1 MADTPNLALPYIM
14 AAQAQKHVTHN
25 EAIRALDALVHL
37 AVIDRDSTAPPD
49 DPAEGDRHIVGA
61 ASTGAWSGHDLEIA
75 AFQDGGW
82 AFYAPR
88 PGWRAWIAEE
98 NALRA
103 WNGTAWVAVG
113 GGEGGGGDGGD
124 GAFDTLGINATADE
138 SNRLA
143 LASPASLFN
152 HAGAGHQLKLN
163 KSAPGDTAALLFQ
176 TGFSGRAEMGTAGD
190 DDFHFKVS
198 ADGSAWHDS
207 ILIDKD
213 TGEVSFPSG
222 VDIESA
228 TLPAGGVTG
237 QVLAK
242 ASNDDGDVTWAT
254 PSGSGDMLASLY
266 DPQAIEGD
274 AFDRA
279 NHTGAQAI
287 ATITDLQSALDG
299 KALLEPQV
307 NAQAGTSYT
316 LTVADRGSL
325 VTMSHASP
333 NTLTIPANASVA
345 FPLGTIISV
354 LQLGAGTTTIA
365 AASGVSLNGET
376 AGTGSIGSRYQAA
389 ALLKTDTD
397 ASTVS
402 GDFGDSAIT
411 AAARTL
417 LAQASQALMCT
428 TGLGLSADGSS
439 LVAAADY
446 AAMRALLAMTQAD
459 VVGLTSAASPQF
471 SALNIGHASDT
482 TLGRT
487 SAGVLS
493 VESRD
498 LAFAEPGI
506 NAQTGTS
513 YTLVLA
519 DKGRIVSMSNG
530 GANTLTIPA
539 NSVIAFPLGTIIN
552 VLQIG
557 TGITTIT
564 AASGVTINGVSAG
577 SGAIESR
584 WQGVA
589 LTKIG
594 TDSWAVSGATG
605 EIA

>member
-1 MADTPNLALPYIM
+1 MADTPNLGLPYIM

-37 AVIDRDSTAPPD
+37 AVIDRDSTTPPD

-61 ASTGAWSGHDLEIA
+61 DGTGAWSGHDLEIA

-88 PGWRAWIAEE
+88 PGWRAWIVEE
-98 NALRA
+98 SALRA
-103 WNGTAWVAVG
+103 WNGTAWVTVG

-138 SNRLA
+138 TNRLA

-163 KSAPGDTAALLFQ
+163 KSASGDTAALLFQ

-198 ADGSAWHDS
+198 ADGSAWHEA

-222 VDIESA
+222 VDIENA
-228 TLPAGGVTG
+228 ALPIGGTTG

-266 DPQAIEGD
+266 DPQAIEAD

-279 NHTGAQAI
+279 NHTGTQAI
-287 ATITDLQSALDG
+287 GTITDLQSTLDG
-299 KALLEPQV
+299 KAPLEPQV
-307 NAQAGTSYT
+307 NAQTGASYT
-316 LTVADRGSL
+316 LTLADRGCL
-325 VTMSHASP
+325 VTMSHTAA
-333 NTLTIPANASVA
+333 NTLTVPANASVA
-345 FPLGTIISV
+345 FPIGTIITV

-365 AASGVSLNGET
+365 GDTGVSLNGET

-397 ASTVS
+397 AWTIS
-402 GDFGDSAIT
+402 GDFGDAAVS

-417 LAQASQALMCT
+417 LAQASQALMRT
-428 TGLGLSADGSS
+428 IGLGLSADGSS

-459 VVGLTSAASPQF
+459 VAGLTTAASPQF
-471 SALNIGHASDT
+471 AALNIGHASDT

-487 SAGVLS
+487 SAGVLN
-493 VESRD
+493 VESKD

-506 NAQTGTS
+506 NAQTGAS

-519 DKGRIVSMSNG
+519 DKGRIVSMNNA

-539 NSVIAFPLGTIIN
+539 NSSVAFPLGTIIN

-557 TGITTIT
+557 AGATTI
-564 AASGVTINGVSAG
+564 AGASGVTVNGVSTGAG
-577 SGAIESR
+577 EIESR

-594 TDSWAVSGATG
+594 TDSWAVSGAAG
-605 EIA
+605 EIE

>member
-1 MADTPNLALPYIM
+1 MADTPNLGLPYIM

-37 AVIDRDSTAPPD
+37 AVIDRDSTTPPD

-61 ASTGAWSGHDLEIA
+61 DGTGAWSGHDLEIA

-88 PGWRAWIAEE
+88 PGWRAWIVEE
-98 NALRA
+98 SALRA
-103 WNGTAWVAVG
+103 WNGTAWVTVG

-138 SNRLA
+138 TNRLA

-163 KSAPGDTAALLFQ
+163 KSASGDTAALLFQ

-198 ADGSAWHDS
+198 ADGSAWHEA

-222 VDIESA
+222 VDIENA
-228 TLPAGGVTG
+228 ALPIGGTTG

-266 DPQAIEGD
+266 DPQAIEAD

-279 NHTGAQAI
+279 NHTGTQAI
-287 ATITDLQSALDG
+287 GTITDLQSTLDG
-299 KALLEPQV
+299 KAPLEPQV
-307 NAQAGTSYT
+307 NAQTGASYT
-316 LTVADRGSL
+316 LTLADRGCL
-325 VTMSHASP
+325 VTMSHTAA
-333 NTLTIPANASVA
+333 NTLTVPANASVA
-345 FPLGTIISV
+345 FPIGTIITV

-365 AASGVSLNGET
+365 GDTGVSLNGET

-397 ASTVS
+397 AWTIS
-402 GDFGDSAIT
+402 GDFGDAAVS

-417 LAQASQALMCT
+417 LAQASQALMRT
-428 TGLGLSADGSS
+428 IGLGLSADGSS

-459 VVGLTSAASPQF
+459 VDGLTTAASPQF
-471 SALNIGHASDT
+471 AALNIGHASDT

-487 SAGVLS
+487 SAGVLN
-493 VESRD
+493 VESKD

-506 NAQTGTS
+506 NAQTGAS

-519 DKGRIVSMSNG
+519 DKGRIVSMNNA

-539 NSVIAFPLGTIIN
+539 NSSVAFPLGTIIN

-557 TGITTIT
+557 AGATTI
-564 AASGVTINGVSAG
+564 AGASGVTVNGVSTGAG
-577 SGAIESR
+577 EIESR

-594 TDSWAVSGATG
+594 TDSWAVSGAAG
-605 EIA
+605 EIE

>member
-1 MADTPNLALPYIM
+1 MADTPNLGLPYIM

-37 AVIDRDSTAPPD
+37 AVIDRDSTTPPD
-49 DPAEGDRHIVGA
+49 DPAEGDRHIVGTDG
-61 ASTGAWSGHDLEIA
+61 TGAWSGHDLEIA

-88 PGWRAWIAEE
+88 PGWRAWIVEE
-98 NALRA
+98 SALRA
-103 WNGTAWVAVG
+103 WNGTAWVTVG

-138 SNRLA
+138 TNRLA

-163 KSAPGDTAALLFQ
+163 KSASGDTAALLFQ

-198 ADGSAWHDS
+198 ADGSAWHEA

-222 VDIESA
+222 VDIENA
-228 TLPAGGVTG
+228 ALPIGGTTG

-266 DPQAIEGD
+266 DPQAIEAD

-279 NHTGAQAI
+279 NHTGTQAI
-287 ATITDLQSALDG
+287 GTITDLQSTLDG
-299 KALLEPQV
+299 KAPLEPQV
-307 NAQAGTSYT
+307 NAQTGASYT
-316 LTVADRGSL
+316 LTLADRGCL
-325 VTMSHASP
+325 VTMSHTAA
-333 NTLTIPANASVA
+333 NTLTVPANASVA
-345 FPLGTIISV
+345 FPIGTIITV

-365 AASGVSLNGET
+365 GDTGVSLNGET

-397 ASTVS
+397 AWTIS
-402 GDFGDSAIT
+402 GDFGDAAVS

-417 LAQASQALMCT
+417 LAQASQALMRT
-428 TGLGLSADGSS
+428 IGLGLSADGSS

-459 VVGLTSAASPQF
+459 VAGLTTAASPQF
-471 SALNIGHASDT
+471 AALNIGHASDT

-487 SAGVLS
+487 SAGVLN
-493 VESRD
+493 VESKD

-506 NAQTGTS
+506 NAQTGAS

-519 DKGRIVSMSNG
+519 DKGRIVSMNNA

-539 NSVIAFPLGTIIN
+539 NSSVAFPLGTIIN

-557 TGITTIT
+557 AGATTI
-564 AASGVTINGVSAG
+564 AGASGVTVNGVSTGAG
-577 SGAIESR
+577 EIESR

-594 TDSWAVSGATG
+594 TDSWAVSGAAG
-605 EIA
+605 EIE